1 MNKNDK
7 KYNIVLQTLFITL
20 LLISCNGKS
29 KLSARASNSPKKEAV
44 QIDSLSIL
52 TKAVSSIKDYHIG
65 YWVKGDIDNDKQDD
79 FVLVM
84 SSDKVYDEP
93 FENTHKIKI
102 TILKSI
108 NFSKFTILASN
119 DTLVDCSTCAN
130 VNKISPL
137 QEISIENG
145 IITIKI
151 MYGFAPKSFWSNA
164 FKYEKGAVYLY
175 TVNQEDFYWNKLDEN
190 GDMIT
195 EYHEEKTRKDFGW
208 VKFEDYQVE

>member
-1 MNKNDK
+1 MIK

-108 NFSKFTILASN
+108 NFSKFTVLASN

-130 VNKISPL
+130 GGGGGPL
-137 QEISIENG
+137 QELTIDKGMITIGITYG
-145 IITIKI
+145 II
-151 MYGFAPKSFWSNA
+151 PKSYWSTV

-175 TVNQEDFYWNKLDEN
+175 TVNQEDFYMEEDEN
-190 GDMIT
+190 GDDKIT
-195 EYHEEKTRKDFGW
+195 YHEEKNRKDFGW